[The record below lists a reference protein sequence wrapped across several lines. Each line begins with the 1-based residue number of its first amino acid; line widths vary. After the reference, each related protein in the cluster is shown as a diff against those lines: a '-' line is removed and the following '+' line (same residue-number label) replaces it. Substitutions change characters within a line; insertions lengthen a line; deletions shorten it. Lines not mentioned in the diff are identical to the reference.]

1 MRQIEKG
8 EYSAAEFISQ
18 LKEMISEI
26 VLSVLKDNSN
36 RRIIAE
42 QQDTTGVNKVD
53 NGDNKKEGS
62 GKSKKSSNKSK
73 SQ

>member
-1 MRQIEKG
+1 
-8 EYSAAEFISQ
+8 
-18 LKEMISEI
+18 MISEI